1 VRIDIQSGK
10 STAYKRELLNG
21 VRSAITGAL
30 GVPDDRVMQRII
42 ETPAEDIDTTGVR
55 SDRLTIVEIS
65 MLAGRGR
72 ELKDALYQALSR
84 RLALEPGITAHD
96 LIVIVN
102 DPPAECFCLNGEI
115 PEGPATARAAEQV
128 GTGPEADAASDEAL
142 PTDGG
147 DEE

>member
-1 VRIDIQSGK
+1 VPIVRIDIQSGK

-30 GVPDDRVMQRII
+30 GVPDDRVMQRIV

-65 MLAGRGR
+65 MLAGRDR
-72 ELKDALYQALSR
+72 ERKDALYQALSR
-84 RLALEPGITAHD
+84 RLALEPGITSHD

-102 DPPAECFCLNGEI
+102 DPPAECFCVNGEI
-115 PEGPATARAAEQV
+115 PEGPATVPADEQPA
-128 GTGPEADAASDEAL
+128 TGPMPPIEADSD
-142 PTDGG
+142 DGG
-147 DEE
+147 GEE